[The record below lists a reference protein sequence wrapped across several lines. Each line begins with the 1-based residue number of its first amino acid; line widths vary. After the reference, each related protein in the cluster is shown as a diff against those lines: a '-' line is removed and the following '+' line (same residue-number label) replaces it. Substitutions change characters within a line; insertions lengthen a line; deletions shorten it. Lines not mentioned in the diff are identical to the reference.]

1 MFALVLLCCVAGI
14 ASLPALD
21 SGDANQATNI
31 SWIPLPMLPVSGPP
45 LAAPRIHNG
54 QIAVPHAYPY
64 QAALS
69 CNGRLICGGSVISD
83 VHVVTSAE
91 CVRRPRKC
99 NVVLGAHNLK
109 RKEPSQQIIAVAKT
123 YIHPEFSKGKF
134 LNDIGILKLKE
145 KIEFN
150 KYVQPVNLP
159 KTSPKDWM
167 FLTHTGWGRTGKDSG
182 IESFSALQVMITKT
196 LKDSRCKSYF
206 PPKDDTVFCVYNGK
220 ESPCYSDCHPMCREV
235 VNIFH
240 FNKWIKN
247 IMTTTSA
254 ANSLLPD
261 VFIMLAGWRVTGAIT
276 VKGQESK
283 MPEYSRHASPAPHA
297 HHLPLLHPLMS
308 RTMYSAVRYS
318 TTYLLR
324 VPQNFFLDNCAYC
337 ASWETV

>member
-1 MFALVLLCCVAGI
+1 MYFFLTSQAIYYNDRIELI
-14 ASLPALD
+14 FQ
-21 SGDANQATNI
+21 DANQATNI

-167 FLTHTGWGRTGKDSG
+167 FLTHTGWGTTAKDSG
-182 IESFSALQVMITKT
+182 IESFSVLQVAITKT

-220 ESPCYSDCHPMCREV
+220 ESPCYGDGGGGYVYANQLFGISGFVKSDCHPMYPQGA

-240 FNKWIKN
+240 FNKWIKD
-247 IMTTTSA
+247 IMTTTSV

-261 VFIMLAGWRVTGAIT
+261 VFIMLV
-276 VKGQESK
+276 
-283 MPEYSRHASPAPHA
+283 A
-297 HHLPLLHPLMS
+297 HIVVLKLLC
-308 RTMYSAVRYS
+308 A
-318 TTYLLR
+318 LL
-324 VPQNFFLDNCAYC
+324 
-337 ASWETV
+337 S